1 MSTTVTI
8 PEITYNIDDLT
19 SPGDPVPLYNQRS
32 ESEIAHA
39 YVTIDPATGEVS
51 TTTRFI
57 GDAWDRRFNGV
68 ELIEVPRNVRGNA
81 LAEYLR
87 GDGRE
92 LIETILTGY
101 ALDQM
106 VDSGAEHDL
115 MQQFAQLPTLAVWQA
130 NDWLGE
136 TATGDMI
143 QPSETVDAAATRLA
157 AEAMADTVY
166 VIGIADYLRQRLIS
180 DAGDA
185 IVSLW
190 WERDDLIQTR
200 KGEWLRLVPS
210 WFKPVVGVLGYTM
223 KQLNETYFLAA
234 FGEPFPPEGVEWTP
248 WRLLDK
254 DGRDVRLMVL
264 AVDFDAVF
272 ASIDV
277 IERLCIALWTPGGR
291 GAKDVIV
298 SDGIRWTAHR
308 IGDKRRRPVWD
319 LEDLIETRDF
329 EPMLLAL
336 AEGF

>member
-57 GDAWDRRFNGV
+57 GDAWDRRFIGV
-68 ELIEVPRNVRGNA
+68 ELIEVPRNVRGDA

-106 VDSGAEHDL
+106 VDSGAEHEL
-115 MQQFAQLPTLAVWQA
+115 EQQLAQLPTLAVWQA
-130 NDWLGE
+130 EDWLCE

-143 QPSETVDAAATRLA
+143 QSGESINTAAERLA

-166 VIGIADYLRQRLIS
+166 VIGIADYLRERIIS

-210 WFKPVVGVLGYTM
+210 WFKPVMGVLGYTM
-223 KQLNETYFLAA
+223 EQFNETYLLSAIGSPFL
-234 FGEPFPPEGVEWTP
+234 PEGAEWTP

-254 DGRDVRLMVL
+254 EGADARLMVL

-272 ASIDV
+272 ADTTV
-277 IERLCIALWTPGGR
+277 IERICLAMGIRDT
-291 GAKDVIV
+291 IV

-308 IGDKRRRPVWD
+308 IGDKSRRPVWD
-319 LEDLIETRDF
+319 LEDIVETRDF

-336 AEGF
+336 AEGL